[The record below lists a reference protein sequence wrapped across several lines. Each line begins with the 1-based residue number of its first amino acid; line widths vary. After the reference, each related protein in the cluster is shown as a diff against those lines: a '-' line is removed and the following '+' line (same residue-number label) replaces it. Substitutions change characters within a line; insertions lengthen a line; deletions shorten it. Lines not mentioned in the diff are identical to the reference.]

1 MNKEKQKCFRL
12 KHINLPI
19 SLVFIIS
26 LAMIAQD
33 KAKYVEELNH
43 SISYLENL
51 GYSNIK
57 ADVEGYETPKS
68 YHKKGSKIEVTPDIV
83 AEKEG
88 RKHIFDLSLKSESPR
103 LLKSK
108 WLFLNSLSQIKSY
121 RFRLITTRGH
131 YKFTSETVD
140 DINLDN
146 IKLIKI

>member
-1 MNKEKQKCFRL
+1 
-12 KHINLPI
+12 
-19 SLVFIIS
+19 
-26 LAMIAQD
+26 MIKQD
-33 KAKYVEELNH
+33 KTKYAEELSQ

-57 ADVEGYETPKS
+57 ADIEGYESPKA
-68 YHKKGSKIEVTPDIV
+68 YHKKGSNINVAPDIV

-88 RKHIFDLSLKSESPR
+88 RKHIFDLSLKSQQPR

-108 WLFLNSLSQIKSY
+108 WLFLNALSKIKSY

-140 DINLDN
+140 DIHLDTVNL
-146 IKLIKI
+146 LKI